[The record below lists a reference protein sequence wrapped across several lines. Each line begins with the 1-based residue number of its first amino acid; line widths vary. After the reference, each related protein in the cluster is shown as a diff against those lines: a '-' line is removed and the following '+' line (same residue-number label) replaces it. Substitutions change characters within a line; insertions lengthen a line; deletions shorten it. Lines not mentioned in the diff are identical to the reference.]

1 VEGVHKEFQKAVNA
15 GVCRYIPERGVLSL
29 ISRYPTSQKHA
40 NMVQDMHFR
49 NLNQKVRKKM
59 HFPPQSPTT
68 FSPIF
73 VQVMLLKRTE
83 EAARMLESTKLHNIG
98 GFSDEFKVRE
108 DLMGLAIGAHGANI
122 QTARKLPGVTNIELE
137 EQTCTFK
144 IYGESDDAVKKARSM
159 LEYSEESIQVPRNL
173 VGKVIGKNGRIIQ
186 EIVDKSG
193 VVRVKVS
200 S

>member
-1 VEGVHKEFQKAVNA
+1 VPLHTRTGCFIINFTVPNVPETRQYGTRYALQEFKSK
-15 GVCRYIPERGVLSL
+15 G
-29 ISRYPTSQKHA
+29 K
-40 NMVQDMHFR
+40 
-49 NLNQKVRKKM
+49 KKKM
-59 HFPPQSPTT
+59 HFPPQSPTS
-68 FSPIF
+68 FSAIF